1 MGRGGF
7 KYTHADLLMTSVIKA
22 SLKETG
28 INAADIGDITVGST
42 TVDLTQVLSP
52 ASLSGSPCLSVFLS
66 HCLADHLCSA
76 AHHPGEGRAV

>member
-7 KYTHADLLMTSVIKA
+7 KDTHADLLMTSVIKA

-42 TVDLTQVLSP
+42 TVDLTQVLP
-52 ASLSGSPCLSVFLS
+52 RPSLPGPPCPSVFMS
-66 HCLADHLCSA
+66 HCLADPPCSA